1 MRLPYFILNYYQG
14 IVMSIKLE
22 ELNTEKERLE
32 GDRKTLLERL
42 QEYQQGLTQTQQQIQ
57 AIGGAIQTCNFFI
70 GKIQSPQ
77 ESEDEKESS
86 DDDS

>member
-1 MRLPYFILNYYQG
+1 
-14 IVMSIKLE
+14 MSIKLE
-22 ELNTEKERLE
+22 ELTTEKERLE

-77 ESEDEKESS
+77 ESEKEEESSS
-86 DDDS
+86 DDDDS

>member
-1 MRLPYFILNYYQG
+1 
-14 IVMSIKLE
+14 MSIKLK
-22 ELNTEKERLE
+22 ELTTEKERLE

-77 ESEDEKESS
+77 ESKNEKES
-86 DDDS
+86 DGDDS

>member
-1 MRLPYFILNYYQG
+1 
-14 IVMSIKLE
+14 MSIELE
-22 ELNTEKERLE
+22 ELTTEKERLE

-57 AIGGAIQTCNFFI
+57 AIAGAIQTCNFFI

-77 ESEDEKESS
+77 ESKVEKESS
-86 DDDS
+86 ADDS

>member
-1 MRLPYFILNYYQG
+1 
-14 IVMSIKLE
+14 MSLDLE

-32 GDRKTLLERL
+32 GDRKVLLDRL
-42 QEYQQGLTQTQQQIQ
+42 QEYQQGVTQPQQQIQ

-77 ESEDEKESS
+77 ESEDKKEAS

>member
-1 MRLPYFILNYYQG
+1 
-14 IVMSIKLE
+14 MSI
-22 ELNTEKERLE
+22 ELKELTTEKERLE

-77 ESEDEKESS
+77 ESDYEKKAG

>member
-1 MRLPYFILNYYQG
+1 
-14 IVMSIKLE
+14 MSLELE
-22 ELNTEKERLE
+22 ELNTEKDRLE
-32 GDRKTLLERL
+32 GDRKVLLDRL

-77 ESEDEKESS
+77 ESKSEKESS

>member
-1 MRLPYFILNYYQG
+1 MP
-14 IVMSIKLE
+14 LE
-22 ELNTEKERLE
+22 LKELTVEKERLE

-77 ESEDEKESS
+77 ESKNEKESS
-86 DDDS
+86 DDNF

>member
-1 MRLPYFILNYYQG
+1 
-14 IVMSIKLE
+14 MSI
-22 ELNTEKERLE
+22 ELVDIESEKERLE

-42 QEYQQGLTQTQQQIQ
+42 QEYQQAVTQTQQQIQ

-77 ESEDEKESS
+77 ESEKEKESS
-86 DDDS
+86 SDDS

>member
-1 MRLPYFILNYYQG
+1 
-14 IVMSIKLE
+14 MSIDLK

-32 GDRKTLLERL
+32 GDRKVLLDRL

-77 ESEDEKESS
+77 ESEKEEESSS
-86 DDDS
+86 DDDDS

>member
-1 MRLPYFILNYYQG
+1 
-14 IVMSIKLE
+14 MSLE
-22 ELNTEKERLE
+22 LVDIETEKERLE

-77 ESEDEKESS
+77 ESKEGNESSS
-86 DDDS
+86 DDS

>member
-1 MRLPYFILNYYQG
+1 
-14 IVMSIKLE
+14 MSI
-22 ELNTEKERLE
+22 ELKELTTEKERLE

-77 ESEDEKESS
+77 QERYH
-86 DDDS
+86 

>member
-1 MRLPYFILNYYQG
+1 
-14 IVMSIKLE
+14 MSLELE
-22 ELNTEKERLE
+22 EMTTEKERLE
-32 GDRKTLLERL
+32 GDRKVLLDRL

-77 ESEDEKESS
+77 ESEDEKEAS

>member
-70 GKIQSPQ
+70 GKVQSSQ
-77 ESEDEKESS
+77 ESKNKKESVVS
-86 DDDS
+86 

>member
-1 MRLPYFILNYYQG
+1 
-14 IVMSIKLE
+14 MSI
-22 ELNTEKERLE
+22 ELKELTTEKERLE
-32 GDRKTLLERL
+32 GDRKVLLDRL

-77 ESEDEKESS
+77 ESEDKEESS

>member
-1 MRLPYFILNYYQG
+1 MAIE
-14 IVMSIKLE
+14 LE

-32 GDRKTLLERL
+32 GDRKILLERL
-42 QEYQQGLTQTQQQIQ
+42 QELQAQTVTTQQQIQ

-77 ESEDEKESS
+77 ESNKEKESS
-86 DDDS
+86 ADNS

>member
-1 MRLPYFILNYYQG
+1 MAIE
-14 IVMSIKLE
+14 LE

-32 GDRKTLLERL
+32 GDRKVLLDRL
-42 QEYQQGLTQTQQQIQ
+42 QGYQEGLTQTQQQIQ

-77 ESEDEKESS
+77 ESKDEKESS
-86 DDDS
+86 ADDS

>member
-1 MRLPYFILNYYQG
+1 
-14 IVMSIKLE
+14 MSI
-22 ELNTEKERLE
+22 ELQDMITEKERLE

-42 QEYQQGLTQTQQQIQ
+42 QEYQQAVTQTQQQIQ

-77 ESEDEKESS
+77 ESKDEKEPS
-86 DDDS
+86 DDNF

>member
-1 MRLPYFILNYYQG
+1 
-14 IVMSIKLE
+14 MSIELE
-22 ELNTEKERLE
+22 ELTTEKERLE
-32 GDRKTLLERL
+32 RDRQTLLDKL

-77 ESEDEKESS
+77 ESEDEKKSS
-86 DDDS
+86 ADDS

>member
-1 MRLPYFILNYYQG
+1 
-14 IVMSIKLE
+14 MSIELE

-32 GDRKTLLERL
+32 GDRKVLLERL

-77 ESEDEKESS
+77 ESDEKESS

>member
-1 MRLPYFILNYYQG
+1 
-14 IVMSIKLE
+14 MSI
-22 ELNTEKERLE
+22 ELQDMIAEKERLE

-77 ESEDEKESS
+77 ESNNEKEKESS
-86 DDDS
+86 ADNT

>member
-1 MRLPYFILNYYQG
+1 
-14 IVMSIKLE
+14 MSI
-22 ELNTEKERLE
+22 ELKELTTEKERLE
-32 GDRKTLLERL
+32 GDRKTLLDRL

-77 ESEDEKESS
+77 ESEDKKEAS

>member
-1 MRLPYFILNYYQG
+1 
-14 IVMSIKLE
+14 MSIELE
-22 ELNTEKERLE
+22 ELTTEKERLE
-32 GDRKTLLERL
+32 GDRKVLLERL

-77 ESEDEKESS
+77 ESEEDDEEAS

>member
-1 MRLPYFILNYYQG
+1 
-14 IVMSIKLE
+14 MSI
-22 ELNTEKERLE
+22 ELKELTTEKERLE
-32 GDRKTLLERL
+32 GDRKVLLDRL
-42 QEYQQGLTQTQQQIQ
+42 QGYQEGLTQTQQQIQ

-77 ESEDEKESS
+77 ESEEKKESS

>member
-1 MRLPYFILNYYQG
+1 
-14 IVMSIKLE
+14 MSI
-22 ELNTEKERLE
+22 ELKELTTEKERLE
-32 GDRKTLLERL
+32 GDRKVLLDRL

-77 ESEDEKESS
+77 ESEEKKESS

>member
-1 MRLPYFILNYYQG
+1 
-14 IVMSIKLE
+14 MSLELE

-32 GDRKTLLERL
+32 GDRKVLLDRL
-42 QEYQQGLTQTQQQIQ
+42 QGYQEGLTQTQQQIQ

-77 ESEDEKESS
+77 ESEEGKESS
-86 DDDS
+86 SDDS

>member
-1 MRLPYFILNYYQG
+1 
-14 IVMSIKLE
+14 MSIELE

-32 GDRKTLLERL
+32 GDRKVLLERL

-57 AIGGAIQTCNFFI
+57 AIGGAIQTCNYFI

-77 ESEDEKESS
+77 EEESS
-86 DDDS
+86 GEEDS

>member
-1 MRLPYFILNYYQG
+1 
-14 IVMSIKLE
+14 MSIELE
-22 ELNTEKERLE
+22 ELTTEKERLE
-32 GDRKTLLERL
+32 GDRKVLLDRL
-42 QEYQQGLTQTQQQIQ
+42 QEYQQGLTQTQQQIK

-77 ESEDEKESS
+77 ESENEKESS